1 MRLSCYQPSQIK
13 AEPFILQTSRYWTDT
28 HWAIQKSWS
37 LNLPFPPPPG
47 RVLIPDPWTIVADPA
62 IVTKARGRVLSL
74 HSLADFFFSF
84 SSLAKL
90 FRRNTHPPQTLP
102 NPPPPNLRRFSLQPQ
117 QVNVLRVTYRRRK
130 SFSVMWSLACVEK
143 GVCRGPQNQKPKKGV
158 LCTVS
163 IRQLFFAHH
172 NFWS

>member
-1 MRLSCYQPSQIK
+1 MRLSCYEPSQIIPK
-13 AEPFILQTSRYWTDT
+13 SRAVHLADKQILNRHILSYPK
-28 HWAIQKSWS
+28 IMVSKSA
-37 LNLPFPPPPG
+37 LPPPPG

-84 SSLAKL
+84 CALAEL
-90 FRRNTHPPQTLP
+90 FCRNTHPPQTLP

-130 SFSVMWSLACVEK
+130 SFSVM
-143 GVCRGPQNQKPKKGV
+143 
-158 LCTVS
+158 
-163 IRQLFFAHH
+163 
-172 NFWS
+172 